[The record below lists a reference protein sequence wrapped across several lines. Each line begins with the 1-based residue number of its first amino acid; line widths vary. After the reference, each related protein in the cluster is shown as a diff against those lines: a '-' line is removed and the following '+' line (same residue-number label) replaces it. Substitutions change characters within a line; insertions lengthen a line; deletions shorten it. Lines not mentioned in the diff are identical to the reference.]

1 MFRRIF
7 FLFISSFLTMIIH
20 GRDKKDLPNFIV
32 ILCDDLGYGD
42 LGVYGHPT
50 IRTSNIDRLAQEG
63 QKWTSFYTAASVSSP
78 SRAGLITGRL
88 PVRYGMCHDSIRVLT
103 PNSSG
108 GLPQSEITIAEQLK
122 KRGYTT
128 ACIGKW
134 HLGHLRQFL
143 PLNNGFDYFY
153 GLPYSNGG
161 MTRKVVNGKAV
172 YDVPLIRGNDE
183 IERPV
188 DQSTLTKRYTEEALK
203 FIKQNSDKHFFLYLA
218 HTMPHVPLS
227 RSEDFA
233 DVSLRGLYGDAVEEI
248 DWSVGEIIK
257 ELRELGIDKNT
268 LVVFTSDN
276 GPWVTQKLNG
286 GSAGIL
292 SGEKGNTFEGGLRVP
307 AVFWWPGTINPDVI
321 MNAATTMDLFPT
333 FSALAGIPMP
343 KDHIYDGYDLS
354 KVVYGTGRSERD
366 VVFYYRGTRVFA
378 VRKGEFKA
386 HFITKTAY
394 GVMDEKV
401 LDQPLL
407 FNLNHDP
414 AEQYNLAKEYPEII
428 SEIRNVLRDH
438 LNTLTEVENQHEKI
452 IRK

>member
-50 IRTSNIDRLAQEG
+50 IRTSNIDMLAQEG

-143 PLNNGFDYFY
+143 PLDNGFDYFY

-307 AVFWWPGTINPDVI
+307 AVFWWPGTIKPDVI

-343 KDHIYDGYDLS
+343 KGKIYDGYDLS
-354 KVVYGTGRSERD
+354 KVIDGTGSSERD